1 MKFQNSLLIIQFI
14 CSFVPNLSKY
24 FSFLVICYKVF
35 TILCQISLNEIR
47 ALCELSYE
55 WWWILLWACTLVAKF
70 ALSLRMLVQVPK
82 FSISEGFDF
91 PSGFWTWKPQGSK
104 SCSCTFQQKLLLY
117 FDRYILTKSQ
127 CCINL
132 FRFYRFSIFLFSI

>member
-1 MKFQNSLLIIQFI
+1 MKFQNSLLIIFG
-14 CSFVPNLSKY
+14 SFVPNLSKY

-82 FSISEGFDF
+82 FSISKGFDF
-91 PSGFWTWKPQGSK
+91 PFGFWTWKPQGSK

-117 FDRYILTKSQ
+117 FDRYILTKFQ